1 MDTPSPPRFDE
12 DRPQDARGRIL
23 SAATRLFA
31 TRGYDGTSIQAIA
44 EAVGI
49 TRPTLVYHFGSK
61 DQLRAE
67 VLEAMLGRWRD
78 ELPARLQ
85 AATSGSDRFRSAV
98 DALLSFFHADP
109 HRARLLLREILDRP
123 EEMATRFRAQLLPWT
138 MLLTDYIRTG
148 QAEGRIRRE
157 VDPEAYVLQ
166 FLNAAIGTIATGA
179 VTSAVIAGNPDL
191 ERQLAE
197 LVRIARR
204 SLFNDRPHPE

>member
-1 MDTPSPPRFDE
+1 MNTPEPQPD
-12 DRPQDARGRIL
+12 DRPQDMRSRIL

-61 DQLRAE
+61 DQLRSE

-123 EEMATRFRAQLLPWT
+123 EEMATRFRDQLLPWT

-166 FLNAAIGTIATGA
+166 FLNAAIGTIATGG
-179 VTSAVIAGNPDL
+179 VTRAVIAGNPDL